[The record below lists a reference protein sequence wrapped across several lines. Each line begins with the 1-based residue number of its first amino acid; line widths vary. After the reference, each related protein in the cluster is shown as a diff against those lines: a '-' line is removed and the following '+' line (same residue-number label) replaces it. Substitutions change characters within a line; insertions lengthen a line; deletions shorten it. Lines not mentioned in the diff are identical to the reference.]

1 MSVAV
6 ILAFLTGG
14 TSVAL
19 INLYKWW
26 VERRDKL
33 AEGKVPS
40 VLKDLH
46 EVYHVIN
53 IVLRETE
60 AHRVVINRVEN
71 GGAIPMVGKDL
82 YESVIFEAYDG
93 EMKSVKKGWQRQVL
107 DEVHVRMLLKISEK
121 QNVTFRTSKMAACN
135 VKDNHEANNVV
146 VSDAY
151 AIKSVEGAFYYL
163 CVHFNE
169 EGKMNSEYRDL
180 LRYAVNTL
188 NKLIGN

>member
-1 MSVAV
+1 MSLAI

-26 VERRDKL
+26 LERRDRL
-33 AEGKVPS
+33 IEGKVPS

-53 IVLRETE
+53 IILRETD

-82 YESVIFEAYDG
+82 YESVVFEAYDG
-93 EMKSVKKGWQRQVL
+93 EMKSVKKGWQRQVI
-107 DEVHVRMLLKISEK
+107 DEVHVRMLLKIAEK
-121 QNVTFRTSKMAACN
+121 QNVTFRTDKMSACS
-135 VKDNHEANNVV
+135 VKDNHLANGVV
-146 VSDAY
+146 LSDAY
-151 AIKSVEGAFYYL
+151 QIKSLEGSFYYL
-163 CVHFNE
+163 CVHFND
-169 EGKMNSEYRDL
+169 EGKMDSKYRDL
-180 LRYAVNTL
+180 LRYAVSTL
-188 NKLIGN
+188 SHLIGN